1 MVTAVADSDRAEEG
15 VPWLIAKGAARGMA
29 LLGTYVICG
38 TLVSWVAFGFVAG
51 DLWSGTGGLPI
62 ARAGGAGAVLALV
75 FMLLLPQTWVS
86 LAYVVGLPALYF
98 VLGQKAAL
106 VVAQSRVARGRS
118 RRLSR
123 WLAQKSFPA
132 CEHLARIPGA
142 VSVTSAAR
150 VLLDKSERDD
160 PGQPPAQP
168 SSFAARWFLTKLV
181 RTLRVAEIYASAGFL
196 EQTRTAPAQA
206 QGILEDFIDTRLVAL
221 TRGNRWTTFLTIA
234 AVTIVVTLL
243 HPLWVGHVQLDIK
256 V

>member
-1 MVTAVADSDRAEEG
+1 VLALVTGVADSDRSEERM
-15 VPWLIAKGAARGMA
+15 PWLIAKGVARGMA
-29 LLGTYVICG
+29 LLVAYVICG

-51 DLWSGTGGLPI
+51 DLWRGMGGLPM

-75 FMLLLPQTWVS
+75 VLLFLPQTWVS

-106 VVAQSRVARGRS
+106 VVAASRVARGRS

-132 CEHLARIPGA
+132 CERLARAPGA
-142 VSVTSAAR
+142 VSVKSAAR
-150 VLLDKSERDD
+150 ALLDASAADDD
-160 PGQPPAQP
+160 PGQP
-168 SSFAARWFLTKLV
+168 SRFAARWFLRKLA
-181 RTLRVAEIYASAGFL
+181 RTLRIAEVYATAGFL
-196 EQTRTAPAQA
+196 EQTRNAPAEA
-206 QGILEDFIDTRLVAL
+206 QQTLDDFIDTRLVAL
-221 TRGNRWTTFLTIA
+221 TRGNRWTPFLIVA

-243 HPLWVGHVQLDIK
+243 HPFWVGHVQFDIK

>member
-1 MVTAVADSDRAEEG
+1 MTGIADSDRSEER
-15 VPWLIAKGAARGMA
+15 VPWLIAKGVARGMA
-29 LLGTYVICG
+29 LLVAYTICG

-51 DLWSGTGGLPI
+51 DLWRGMGGLPI

-75 FMLLLPQTWVS
+75 FMLALPQTWVS

-106 VVAQSRVARGRS
+106 VVAASRVARGRS

-132 CEHLARIPGA
+132 CERLARIPGA
-142 VSVTSAAR
+142 VSVKSATR
-150 VLLDKSERDD
+150 TLLDKSERDD
-160 PGQPPAQP
+160 PGQPP
-168 SSFAARWFLTKLV
+168 SFAARWFLSKLV
-181 RTLRVAEIYASAGFL
+181 RTLRVAEICATAGFL
-196 EQTRTAPAQA
+196 EQTRNVPAEA
-206 QGILEDFIDTRLVAL
+206 QGTLDDFIDTRLVAL
-221 TRGNRWTTFLTIA
+221 TRGNRWTPFLIIA

-243 HPLWVGHVQLDIK
+243 HPFWVGHVRLDLK